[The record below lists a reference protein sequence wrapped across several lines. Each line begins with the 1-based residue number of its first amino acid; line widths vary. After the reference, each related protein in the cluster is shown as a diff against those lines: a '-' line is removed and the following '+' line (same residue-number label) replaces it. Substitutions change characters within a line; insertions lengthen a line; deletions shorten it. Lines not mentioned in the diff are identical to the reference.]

1 MAKPTLCASEIG
13 KSKASNA
20 FRFSGKTQEFIAG
33 KAGTTRQRVAN
44 FLDGANVDRQ
54 IFIDICAALGLDWQ
68 EIAGIEDEVNKDDLP
83 KDIEAFVKLARERC
97 AEDIQKRCGTMRVLD
112 MEQPVA
118 LSDIY
123 TDVNILEKITRNQR
137 KELAELRAVC
147 GFEEFDRWGLS
158 GIRQKRVEG
167 IEAVRNHSKLMI
179 LGKPGAGKTT
189 FLKFLAMSCINGNL
203 FTDRVPVFVTLKDF
217 ADAENV
223 TSLFGFISRQ
233 AEQYGIAETTQVNR
247 GFLDSLINSDENAA
261 ETLLRKGKMLVLLD
275 GLDEVREKDD
285 ERVLR
290 EIKEFSQ
297 RYSQS
302 QIVVTC
308 RIAAKQYIFE
318 QFTEVEVAD
327 FAQQQIVTFAG
338 NWFRKK
344 EIKAEDFLEELKK
357 YRGVQELATSPLLLT
372 LLCLAFEESGS
383 FPTNRAELYKEGLD
397 ALLRKWD
404 SKRGIRRDSVY
415 KDLSVQKKEDM
426 LSQIALTT
434 FEKGDYFV
442 KQRQLEDY
450 ICDYIRNTA
459 NAKTND
465 EELYLD
471 SEAVLKSIEAQH
483 GLFVERARGIYSFS
497 HLTFHEYFAARQIV
511 ISNSPSKLET
521 ALQNLMTHITDKRWR
536 EVTLLSV
543 EMARE
548 ADELLLLM
556 KKKID
561 SLLEGD
567 VELQSFLG
575 WVEEKSRS
583 INISYKLVVV
593 RAFYFDRTYALTLPV
608 LPRSNARPRT
618 FDNDLTRYSDL
629 SRDLAPTHTLER
641 ESDLSLTS
649 NLKRT
654 HALARNLTQEL
665 TQDRVHD
672 LDYDLI
678 KVFVFAI
685 LLASPF
691 YLKHFFALKHAR
703 DCESDL
709 ARTLSNPRPRLR
721 ARELA
726 SEFTL
731 DLERAKEI
739 GDEKLYQRL
748 QDLKERFPD
757 PDLNWSNFKEW
768 WKQNG
773 KEWIEEY
780 RQVLIEYRNIGH
792 NWKFT
797 NEQHKKMEQYYQANR
812 LLVECLKSDCYVRRE
827 TRQEIEES
835 MLLPSVAS
843 KR

>member
-20 FRFSGKTQEFIAG
+20 FKFSGKTQEFIAG

-54 IFIDICAALGLDWQ
+54 IFIDICEALKLDWR
-68 EIAGIEDEVNKDDLP
+68 EIAGIEDEVNRDDVP
-83 KDIEAFVKLARERC
+83 KDIDDLVKLARERC
-97 AEDIQKRCGTMRVLD
+97 TEDIRKRCGTMRVLD

-137 KELAELRAVC
+137 KELEELRAVC

-158 GIRQKRVEG
+158 GIKQKRVEG

-223 TSLFGFISRQ
+223 SNLLSFISRQ
-233 AEQYGIAETTQVNR
+233 AEQFGIAETTQVNR
-247 GFLDSLINSDENAA
+247 GFFDSLFNRDANAI
-261 ETLLRKGKMLVLLD
+261 ETLLRMGKMLVLLD
-275 GLDEVREKDD
+275 GLDEIREKDD

-290 EIKEFSQ
+290 EIKEFAQ

-327 FAQQQIVTFAG
+327 FDEQQIATFAR

-344 EIKAEDFLEELKK
+344 EIKAEDFLAEIEKNN
-357 YRGVQELATSPLLLT
+357 RVQELATSPLLLT

-383 FPTNRAELYKEGLD
+383 FPANRAELYKEGLD

-442 KQRQLEDY
+442 KQRHLEDY

-465 EELYLD
+465 EELHLD

-511 ISNSPSKLET
+511 VSTSPSKLDA
-521 ALQNLMTHITDKRWR
+521 ALQNLVTHINDKRWR
-536 EVTLLSV
+536 EVILLSV
-543 EMARE
+543 GMARE
-548 ADELLLLM
+548 ADDLLLLM
-556 KKKID
+556 KRKID
-561 SLLEGD
+561 SLLEGGRCCIKR
-567 VELQSFLG
+567 VRKVKLG
-575 WVEEKSRS
+575 
-583 INISYKLVVV
+583 I
-593 RAFYFDRTYALTLPV
+593 D
-608 LPRSNARPRT
+608 
-618 FDNDLTRYSDL
+618 
-629 SRDLAPTHTLER
+629 
-641 ESDLSLTS
+641 
-649 NLKRT
+649 
-654 HALARNLTQEL
+654 
-665 TQDRVHD
+665 
-672 LDYDLI
+672 
-678 KVFVFAI
+678 
-685 LLASPF
+685 
-691 YLKHFFALKHAR
+691 
-703 DCESDL
+703 
-709 ARTLSNPRPRLR
+709 
-721 ARELA
+721 
-726 SEFTL
+726 
-731 DLERAKEI
+731 
-739 GDEKLYQRL
+739 
-748 QDLKERFPD
+748 
-757 PDLNWSNFKEW
+757 
-768 WKQNG
+768 
-773 KEWIEEY
+773 
-780 RQVLIEYRNIGH
+780 
-792 NWKFT
+792 
-797 NEQHKKMEQYYQANR
+797 
-812 LLVECLKSDCYVRRE
+812 
-827 TRQEIEES
+827 
-835 MLLPSVAS
+835 
-843 KR
+843 